1 MADRPILFSAPMVT
15 ALLDGRKTQTRR
27 ALNPAPFIDQMGN
40 FCAPDR
46 KGKIWNW
53 GQNID
58 GTPCLRNYIKRIR
71 FAVGDRLWV
80 KETHACVG
88 DADRWTL
95 YRASG
100 YEAECDRHGFDKP
113 YPPESEIKW
122 KPSIFMRR
130 ALSRLTL
137 TVTDV
142 RVQRLQDCSEAD
154 ALAEGVIEYEPTMED
169 PTEFSAFDGTDVFN
183 NAVSAYRDLWNLIN
197 GAGAWEANPWV
208 VAVSFDVRKGNID
221 G

>member
-1 MADRPILFSAPMVT
+1 MTDRPILFSAPMVR
-15 ALLDGRKTQTRR
+15 ALLDGRKSQTRR
-27 ALNPAPFIDQMGN
+27 ALKPIPWNKEGDAVDINIAPTARYTRG
-40 FCAPDR
+40 A
-46 KGKIWNW
+46 
-53 GQNID
+53 D
-58 GTPCLRNYIKRIR
+58 GGFYYAFDHPRGGPLTAHRAR
-71 FAVGDRLWV
+71 FAIGDRLWV

-88 DADRWTL
+88 DADRWTI

-113 YPPESEIKW
+113 YPAESEIKW

-130 ALSRLTL
+130 MLSRLTL

-154 ALAEGVIEYEPTMED
+154 ALAEGVDRTQFP
-169 PTEFSAFDGTDVFN
+169 
-183 NAVSAYRDLWNLIN
+183 AVGEWGWPQRKYAELWDSIN
-197 GAGAWEANPWV
+197 GAGAWKTNPWV

-221 G
+221 D